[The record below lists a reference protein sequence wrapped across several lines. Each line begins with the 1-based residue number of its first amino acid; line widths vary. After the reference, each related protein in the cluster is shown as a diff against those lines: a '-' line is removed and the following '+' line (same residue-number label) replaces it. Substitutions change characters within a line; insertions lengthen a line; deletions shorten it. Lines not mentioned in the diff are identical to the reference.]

1 MRTPQRMR
9 MYDLLQIYRN
19 QKSRTT
25 NSSHPV
31 VANILVVL
39 LLGILS
45 DSKESC
51 GASTYFKYFNPVKIL
66 NRTLLGCLF
75 QIVTGI

>member
-9 MYDLLQIYRN
+9 MYDLLQIYLN

-39 LLGILS
+39 LLGIFG

-51 GASTYFKYFNPVKIL
+51 GASTYFKYFNPVKIY
-66 NRTLLGCLF
+66 TAPF
-75 QIVTGI
+75 